1 MPTLMNLVLAFRP
14 SSDECWISDITTRFP
29 GCFVRIIQL
38 GKKRDESGSYAHVLF
53 EVITPKRN
61 QDKIREALMNN
72 KLLEELHLVSV
83 KKDKLYGSAKAVCSR
98 YCPFANITYAFLR
111 CVNSSNNGEVYWNFV
126 GSNYECR
133 RIMQELTDF
142 GVFYRVAE
150 LSTIKENG
158 GMTGRQELVLRVA
171 YELGYFDYPKRINIR
186 ELAAIFNV
194 TPATLTEE
202 IRKGLKKALTHY
214 FKESKTPALE
224 NEYNK
229 IMNEHVEAYIRS

>member
-1 MPTLMNLVLAFRP
+1 MNLVLAFRP
-14 SSDECWISDITTRFP
+14 SSDECWIADITTRFP
-29 GCFVRIIQL
+29 GCFVRIVQIE
-38 GKKRDESGSYAHVLF
+38 KKKNDTGCPHVLF
-53 EVITPKRN
+53 EIITPKKD
-61 QDKIREALMNN
+61 QEKIKRGLMSN
-72 KLLEELHLVSV
+72 KLLENLHLVSV
-83 KKDKLYGSAKAVCSR
+83 KKDKLYGSAIAICGR
-98 YCPFANITYAFLR
+98 YCPFANIPHAFLR
-111 CVNSSNNGEVYWNFV
+111 CVNSSNNGEIYWSFV

-202 IRKGLKKALTHY
+202 IRKGLKKVLTNY
-214 FKESKTPALE
+214 FKEAKTPSLE
-224 NEYNK
+224 SEYNK
-229 IMNEHVEAYIRS
+229 IMDEYVETFVKT

>member
-14 SSDECWISDITTRFP
+14 SSDECWIADITSRFP
-29 GCFVRIIQL
+29 DSFVRVIQL
-38 GKKRDESGSYAHVLF
+38 ERKRGENGNYAHVLF
-53 EVITPKRN
+53 EVITSKKNR
-61 QDKIREALMNN
+61 DKIRRALAGN

-83 KKDKLYGSAKAVCSR
+83 KKDKLYGSAKSICSK
-98 YCPFANITYAFLR
+98 YCPFANIPYAFLR
-111 CVNSSNNGEVYWNFV
+111 CVHSSNNGEVYWNFV

-202 IRKGLKKALTHY
+202 IRKALKKALTHY
-214 FKESKTPALE
+214 FKESKTPSLE

-229 IMNEHVEAYIRS
+229 IINEYTEAWVRS